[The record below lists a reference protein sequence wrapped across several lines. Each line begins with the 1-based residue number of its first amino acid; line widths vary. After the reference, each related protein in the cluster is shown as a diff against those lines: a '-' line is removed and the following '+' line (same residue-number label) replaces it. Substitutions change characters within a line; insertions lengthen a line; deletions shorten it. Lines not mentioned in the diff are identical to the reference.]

1 MSHHDIVFFIAQL
14 SAFSEVNDTSDTC
27 ACSCKKIRKSLGL
40 SHKLPDIGGL
50 SSGNFN
56 GLAGAF
62 SRQAGEGRCV
72 SGYLDVEYRQLIP
85 RQAL

>member
-14 SAFSEVNDTSDTC
+14 SGFSEVNDTSDTC
-27 ACSCKKIRKSLGL
+27 ACSCKNVGKSPGL

-50 SSGNFN
+50 SRGNFN
-56 GLAGAF
+56 GLAGGF
-62 SRQAGEGRCV
+62 SHQAGAGHCV
-72 SGYLDVEYRQLIP
+72 SGYLDVEHRQLIA